1 MPKAVPDQRGGAG
14 KRNGPRMPKILIVDD
29 SRLVRTTIKSILRRA
44 GDMEVVG
51 EAENGREGVDMAREL
66 APDVVTLDIEMP
78 VMDGIECLRR
88 LKILSPAKVVVLS
101 SLTHPASPKAV
112 EARLVGAD
120 AVIGKPSGSVSRDV
134 DASGGDLLVRTI
146 RRVLGDGPAG
156 VGAADP

>member
-1 MPKAVPDQRGGAG
+1 MPKV
-14 KRNGPRMPKILIVDD
+14 LIVDD
-29 SRLVRTTIKSILRRA
+29 SKLVRLTIKNILARA
-44 GDMEVVG
+44 EGFEVVG

-88 LKILSPAKVVVLS
+88 LKILSPAKVIVLS

-120 AVIGKPSGSVSRDV
+120 AVIGKPSGSVSKDV
-134 DASGGDLLVRTI
+134 DASGGGLLIETI
-146 RRVLGDGPAG
+146 QRLLTPAST
-156 VGAADP
+156 GAMT

>member
-1 MPKAVPDQRGGAG
+1 MA
-14 KRNGPRMPKILIVDD
+14 KILIVDD
-29 SRLVRTTIKSILRRA
+29 SRLVRMTIKTILRRA
-44 GDMEVVG
+44 DGFEVVG

-66 APDVVTLDIEMP
+66 NPDVVTLDMEMP

-88 LKILSPAKVVVLS
+88 LRILSPAKVVVLS

-134 DASGGDLLVRTI
+134 DATGGDLLIDTI
-146 RRVLGDGPAG
+146 RRLLDGAG
-156 VGAADP
+156 AERREAAR

>member
-1 MPKAVPDQRGGAG
+1 
-14 KRNGPRMPKILIVDD
+14 MPKILIVDD
-29 SRLVRTTIKSILRRA
+29 SRLVRMTIKTILRRA
-44 GDMEVVG
+44 DGFDVVG

-66 APDVVTLDIEMP
+66 NPDVVTLDMEMP

-88 LKILSPAKVVVLS
+88 LRILSPAKVVVLS

-134 DASGGDLLVRTI
+134 DATGGDLLIDTI
-146 RRVLGDGPAG
+146 RRLLDGAG
-156 VGAADP
+156 VDRREAAR

>member
-1 MPKAVPDQRGGAG
+1 MPRV
-14 KRNGPRMPKILIVDD
+14 LIVDD
-29 SRLVRTTIKSILRRA
+29 SKLVRLTIKNILARA
-44 GDMEVVG
+44 EGFEVAG

-88 LKILSPAKVVVLS
+88 LKILSPAKVIVLS

-120 AVIGKPSGSVSRDV
+120 AVIGKPSGSVSKDV
-134 DASGGDLLVRTI
+134 DASGGGLLIDTI
-146 RRVLGDGPAG
+146 TRLLASVSA
-156 VGAADP
+156 GAAPTGAAP